1 MRQAPVRSPVVWLL
15 LLAGAVLV
23 AACGGSTKEP
33 APLPAVEAPEVGPA
47 GVLVEIEGRDLPTGE
62 WTTSIFY
69 NDIPGYLS
77 EVNDSDLAALPA
89 EAREAGGL
97 AGQGFHNPATGE
109 FFFLVTLAFEDAAR
123 ALEVIGHLD
132 ALAVDRIFEF
142 ISPDDVLFE
151 AERLSDPDVG
161 DGAVQ
166 YFLRYGVFEG
176 DARTRDVG
184 TDLIIFAKGGSVVF
198 MQRSVNLRNDPVAD
212 ADALDL
218 VAISQLLV
226 DRIGEELLRQA
237 ISAP

>member
-1 MRQAPVRSPVVWLL
+1 MRHAAVRSPVVWLL
-15 LLAGAVLV
+15 LLAGALVV
-23 AACGGSTKEP
+23 AACGGGTVEP
-33 APLPAVEAPEVGPA
+33 APLAVIETPEVEPA
-47 GVLVEIEGRDLPTGE
+47 GVIVEIDGRDLPTGE

-77 EVNDSDLAALPA
+77 EVNDIDLSALPA
-89 EAREAGGL
+89 EARETGGL
-97 AGQGFHNPATGE
+97 AGQGFHNPGTGE
-109 FFFLVTLAFEDAAR
+109 FFFLVTLAFENAER
-123 ALEVIGHLD
+123 ALDVMEQLD
-132 ALAVDRIFEF
+132 ALAVERIFEF

-151 AERLSDPDVG
+151 AERLGDPDVG
-161 DGAVQ
+161 DAAVQ

-176 DARTRDVG
+176 DTRVRDVG
-184 TDLIIFAKGGSVVF
+184 TDLLIFAKGGSVVF

-226 DRIGEELLRQA
+226 DRISEELLRQT